1 MALRWFLVAV
11 TIVTVVGIV
20 AIGGITITSIA
31 GSPFLLTPL
40 LAEVSLVFLPATTV
54 VDAFLIIAVM
64 HMMIIDT
71 HRRGVRASSLLWSAV
86 VTSRTGRTRCRRG
99 FGAVRN
105 RLVNRLSRR
114 TDRASGDGG
123 SWGSWECLES
133 RGCRETCGG
142 RRAGARDQASRV
154 FMAVPRL
161 PANRISRPSRH
172 LAAWRRVSWRVRDM
186 TAPDT
191 IAKAATSPSW

>member
-20 AIGGITITSIA
+20 AIGGITITAIA

-54 VDAFLIIAVM
+54 VDAFLMIAVM
-64 HMMIIDT
+64 RMMIIDT
-71 HRRGVRASSLLWSAV
+71 HRRGFRASSLLWSAV

-133 RGCRETCGG
+133 WGCRETCGG
-142 RRAGARDQASRV
+142 RRAGARGQASRV
-154 FMAVPRL
+154 FTAVARQ
-161 PANRISRPSRH
+161 PANRSSRFSRH

>member
-1 MALRWFLVAV
+1 MTPLLLVRGTEGGISDRPRSVRGAHVVGARRVGFAGGNREVRLPEPHSDPGRRAADLRLRRWLMALRWFLVAV

-31 GSPFLLTPL
+31 GSPFFLTPL

-54 VDAFLIIAVM
+54 VDAFLMIAVM

-105 RLVNRLSRR
+105 LS
-114 TDRASGDGG
+114 
-123 SWGSWECLES
+123 L
-133 RGCRETCGG
+133 
-142 RRAGARDQASRV
+142 
-154 FMAVPRL
+154 
-161 PANRISRPSRH
+161 IH
-172 LAAWRRVSWRVRDM
+172 
-186 TAPDT
+186 
-191 IAKAATSPSW
+191 I

>member
-1 MALRWFLVAV
+1 VAV

-20 AIGGITITSIA
+20 AIGGITITAIA

-54 VDAFLIIAVM
+54 VDAFLMIAVM
-64 HMMIIDT
+64 RMMIIDT
-71 HRRGVRASSLLWSAV
+71 HRRGFRASSLLWSAV

-105 RLVNRLSRR
+105 RLMSRLSRR

-123 SWGSWECLES
+123 G
-133 RGCRETCGG
+133 
-142 RRAGARDQASRV
+142 
-154 FMAVPRL
+154 
-161 PANRISRPSRH
+161 
-172 LAAWRRVSWRVRDM
+172 
-186 TAPDT
+186 
-191 IAKAATSPSW
+191 

>member
-40 LAEVSLVFLPATTV
+40 LAEVSLVSLPATTV

-71 HRRGVRASSLLWSAV
+71 HRRGFRASSLLWSAV

-105 RLVNRLSRR
+105 CLVNRLSRR
-114 TDRASGDGG
+114 TDRASRNGG
-123 SWGSWECLES
+123 G
-133 RGCRETCGG
+133 
-142 RRAGARDQASRV
+142 
-154 FMAVPRL
+154 
-161 PANRISRPSRH
+161 
-172 LAAWRRVSWRVRDM
+172 
-186 TAPDT
+186 
-191 IAKAATSPSW
+191 

>member
-31 GSPFLLTPL
+31 GSPFFLTPL

-54 VDAFLIIAVM
+54 VDAFLMIAVM

-105 RLVNRLSRR
+105 RLMSRLSRR

-123 SWGSWECLES
+123 G
-133 RGCRETCGG
+133 
-142 RRAGARDQASRV
+142 
-154 FMAVPRL
+154 
-161 PANRISRPSRH
+161 
-172 LAAWRRVSWRVRDM
+172 
-186 TAPDT
+186 
-191 IAKAATSPSW
+191 

>member
-20 AIGGITITSIA
+20 AIGGITITAIA

-54 VDAFLIIAVM
+54 VDAFLMIAVM
-64 HMMIIDT
+64 RMMIIDT

-123 SWGSWECLES
+123 SWECLES
-133 RGCRETCGG
+133 WGCRETCGG
-142 RRAGARDQASRV
+142 RRAGARGQASRV

-172 LAAWRRVSWRVRDM
+172 LAA
-186 TAPDT
+186 
-191 IAKAATSPSW
+191 

>member
-1 MALRWFLVAV
+1 M
-11 TIVTVVGIV
+11 TVVGIV
-20 AIGGITITSIA
+20 AIGGITITAIA

-54 VDAFLIIAVM
+54 VDAFLMIAVM
-64 HMMIIDT
+64 RMMIIDT
-71 HRRGVRASSLLWSAV
+71 HRRGFRASSLLWSAV

-123 SWGSWECLES
+123 G
-133 RGCRETCGG
+133 
-142 RRAGARDQASRV
+142 
-154 FMAVPRL
+154 
-161 PANRISRPSRH
+161 
-172 LAAWRRVSWRVRDM
+172 
-186 TAPDT
+186 
-191 IAKAATSPSW
+191 